1 MQSIAASSKS
11 RRRGLCHFYFQF
23 SKCTIFLL
31 QVLLNQIIKVSA
43 FAFGMRA
50 DGFTDGETKA
60 TNISKTLWQ
69 PHKWSRD
76 HINRSRKHW
85 KSQPS
90 CEQHLFIFSLGNEKK
105 SSESKWFINK
115 RIQKRPW
122 HLPALTWHPGQCE
135 ALPLFLLNRLPQLC
149 FYFLE
154 VP

>member
-69 PHKWSRD
+69 PHK
-76 HINRSRKHW
+76 
-85 KSQPS
+85 
-90 CEQHLFIFSLGNEKK
+90 
-105 SSESKWFINK
+105 
-115 RIQKRPW
+115 
-122 HLPALTWHPGQCE
+122 
-135 ALPLFLLNRLPQLC
+135 
-149 FYFLE
+149 
-154 VP
+154 